1 MKRNHLRMLALGAVC
16 AGFGG
21 ALKSNG
27 ANEAPAASV
36 AVQNVQRAP
45 EMVPAPK
52 PANPALAAA
61 RAVLDGVGIES
72 GVHKAQVQTALNALA
87 GQVRKQSDPGA
98 LRMAFQAYF
107 AFKAENPEQVRKPYL
122 YYVDY
127 GLSSTT
133 PRGYVF
139 NMETLEVVDGPF
151 TVAHGRGSAPR
162 GESVPTR
169 FSNIEGSATS
179 SLGLFLAQ
187 ETYAFSGKAGG
198 KRYSS
203 IGLRM
208 KGLSG
213 RFNSAARQR
222 RVVTHGAPYVT
233 AAKAG
238 RSEGCPAM
246 EQARAR
252 NLLPKIGNGGLV
264 FLFSPRDKTWM
275 SQDPWANR
283 DIVDLP
289 SLAAG
294 ESSGTTAG
302 D

>member
-1 MKRNHLRMLALGAVC
+1 MRSKRFNENVLMLAVASALVGVA
-16 AGFGG
+16 ASQGDGFDRTP
-21 ALKSNG
+21 
-27 ANEAPAASV
+27 APAAV
-36 AVQNVQRAP
+36 AQ
-45 EMVPAPK
+45 PAPALT
-52 PANPALAAA
+52 PAPVPRPASPVLTTA
-61 RAVLDGVGIES
+61 RAVLEGVGVES
-72 GVHKAQVQTALNALA
+72 GAEAAQVQTALAAL
-87 GQVRKQSDPGA
+87 GKSVKRQSDPNA
-98 LRMAFQAYF
+98 LKM
-107 AFKAENPEQVRKPYL
+107 AFKAYYAYKAAHPEDVRKPYF

-127 GLSSTT
+127 GLGAST

-139 NMETLEVVDGPF
+139 DMKALKVVDGPF

-187 ETYAFSGKAGG
+187 ETYGFSGKAGG

-222 RVVTHGAPYVT
+222 RVVVHGAPYVT
-233 AAKAG
+233 PAKAG

-264 FLFSPRDKTWM
+264 FLFSPVDRTWKKE
-275 SQDPWANR
+275 DPWANA
-283 DIVDLP
+283 I
-289 SLAAG
+289 G
-294 ESSGTTAG
+294 
-302 D
+302 